1 MNLARQTVLVTGGS
15 SGIGLA
21 LARALQERGSRVL
34 ICGRDEGQARRGAR
48 MVPRIETVRCDLGD
62 EGDLDTLV
70 EVVQTRL
77 GGSPCSSTTPPCSS
91 TYTFPDTDPE
101 VTVTNIKQ
109 EVDINLSAPIRL
121 TAQLLPL
128 LAKEPESAVVN
139 LTSGL
144 ALAPKKSAAVYC
156 ASKAGL
162 RAFTKAL
169 RYQLEDAKLNVRA
182 VEVMLP
188 LVDTP
193 MTQGRGNPRLKLSPE
208 RVGAGGA
215 QRDSRQT
222 EAKSGRRCQSVRVAV
237 PPCAGLGRAASP
249 KHLAG

>member
-34 ICGRDEGQARRGAR
+34 ICGRDEAKLAEVAR

-62 EGDLDTLV
+62 EGDLDALV

-77 GGSPCSSTTPPCSS
+77 GKLSLLVNNAAVQFNH
-91 TYTFPDTDPE
+91 TFPDTDPE
-101 VTVTNIKQ
+101 VTATNIKQ
-109 EVDINLSAPIRL
+109 EVNINLSAPLRL

-128 LAKEPESAVVN
+128 LAEQPESAVVN

-144 ALAPKKSAAVYC
+144 AMAPKKSAAVYC

-162 RAFTKAL
+162 RAFTKVL

-193 MTQGRGNPRLKLSPE
+193 AGSRQSQAQAQPR
-208 RVGAGGA
+208 AGGTGGA
-215 QRDSRQT
+215 HGTRGRPQRDT
-222 EAKSGRRCQSVRVAV
+222 RRRRQSVRVAV

-249 KHLAG
+249 KHLTG